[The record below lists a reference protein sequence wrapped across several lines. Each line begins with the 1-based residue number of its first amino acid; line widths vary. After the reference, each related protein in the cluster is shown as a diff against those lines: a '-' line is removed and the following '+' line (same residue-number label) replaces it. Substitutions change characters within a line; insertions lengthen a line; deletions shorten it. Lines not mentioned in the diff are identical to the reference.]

1 MSSTPNFRV
10 IIVGG
15 GPVGL
20 TAAHMFSKA
29 GIDYVLLERRDTV
42 TPQNGSSLA
51 VTPQTLRVYD
61 QLDLLEPTRKVN
73 HPLHVKHIVTSSG
86 GLLYNTTYIYDWVV
100 EE

>member
-1 MSSTPNFRV
+1 MSSASDFRV

-42 TPQNGSSLA
+42 TPQEGSSLA
-51 VTPQTLRVYD
+51 VTPQTLRIYD
-61 QLDLLEPTRKVN
+61 QLDLLEPVRKVD
-73 HPLHVKHIVTSSG
+73 HPQHVKHVVTSSG
-86 GLLYNTTYIYDWVV
+86 GLLYNTTHIYDWIV